1 MLKLSIVSSK
11 NTTLSFP
18 LNHVLRLLRSAANVL
33 NTVITNNIGLKI
45 VDSIVTIVVVAA
57 PPPSTIALLVNPRP
71 VIC

>member
-1 MLKLSIVSSK
+1 MLELSIVASK

-18 LNHVLRLLRSAANVL
+18 LNYILRLLRSGANVL
-33 NTVITNNIGLKI
+33 NTVITNDIGLKI

-57 PPPSTIALLVNPRP
+57 PPASTIALLVDPRP